1 MAQIVYNL
9 IISVYFITF
18 LCARGGK
25 CIISS
30 SPIIES
36 VHVIN
41 ETMFHKPNNEVFTKL
56 LVVLKGLN
64 FYNNMKVRA
73 TTNSLN
79 TGCTNE
85 RNSVQGGEDP
95 ILEKVWLNS
104 TYSVMT
110 VNVNSEIGE
119 SANKFY
125 LCVKFVGRTINSTI
139 QNPNIV
145 SALPSDDVIKWVHQ
159 GEDVTFG
166 TGNKQFLNVNKP
178 VPSTILRLVLKH
190 FEVRS

>member
-1 MAQIVYNL
+1 MVYNL

-18 LCARGGK
+18 LCARQAN
-25 CIISS
+25 CVISS

-36 VHVIN
+36 VHVVN
-41 ETMFHKPNNEVFTKL
+41 ETVFHKQNNEVFTKL

-79 TGCTNE
+79 AGCTNE
-85 RNSVQGGEDP
+85 LNSVQGDEER
-95 ILEKVWLNS
+95 ILKKVWLNS

-119 SANKFY
+119 SAKKFY
-125 LCVKFVGRTINSTI
+125 LCVKFVDRTIKSTI
-139 QNPNIV
+139 QNQNSL
-145 SALPSDDVIKWVHQ
+145 SALSSDDVIKWVHQ
-159 GEDVTFG
+159 GEDVSFQ
-166 TGNKQFLNVNKP
+166 TGNEPFLNVNKP
-178 VPSTILRLVLKH
+178 VPATILRSV
-190 FEVRS
+190 